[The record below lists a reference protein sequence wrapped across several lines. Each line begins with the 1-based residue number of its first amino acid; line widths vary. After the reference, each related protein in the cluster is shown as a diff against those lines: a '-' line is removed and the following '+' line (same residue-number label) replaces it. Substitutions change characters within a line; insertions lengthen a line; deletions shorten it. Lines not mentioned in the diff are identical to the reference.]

1 MELVKVSVKGTGIS
15 AQQYSPIDNS
25 LITSN
30 FINSSFGAK
39 EDYIEIFIYDQNGNI
54 LLSDYDGFDYYPYLT
69 SNPQNNLY
77 NVISLDPQKDVINRG
92 FTRGSV
98 NIQYSFFKKLFNS
111 QFGKTYW
118 IKEISES
125 RTELK
130 LASQVISDIGII
142 EGFDVYQNYISTKN
156 YYSDFYLN
164 FGDNNLVIGVNVA
177 VAEDEEGTFLLVKL
191 YEPLDADIDVKA
203 QLWIVDKISEAINY
217 NVDIQVPAVDEN
229 EANRLRGPNFAVRV
243 SEKIGQTTPYYS
255 YNSLIASNYTSSFQK
270 LLSYYQDKSVE
281 INVDYSNFGNF
292 IHFSSAVE
300 RLENFK
306 YKLELI
312 ESYNN
317 DIRLANS
324 YSSQSPTAASSSIGL
339 ASNSINNVIK
349 NFDTYEYFLY
359 FDSGSWSWP
368 KRNNTQPFAL
378 YSVTSSQASNWLG
391 SIDTVTTPTTASL
404 LYSASLYDYSN
415 KDYLRYSIP
424 QYLLDDSSNQ
434 PYLTFLDM
442 IGQHFDNIW
451 IYYKDVTNR
460 FDATNN
466 PNTGIS
472 LDLVSDALRGL
483 GFELYTNTSITNNL
497 YYTLFG
503 INQDGT
509 LLPPTGSERIT
520 NYVTSSIAT
529 LPGLQIQDEYYKRL
543 YHNLPY
549 LLKTRGT
556 QRGIKALIA
565 SYGIPDT
572 ILDVKEFGGVSR
584 ETLAGIYDIDSE
596 DYKITIATGSNGQV
610 TGSSSISSSLLSYST
625 TLQYYSTDKRLNSAN
640 VEVGFSPS
648 NTVNN
653 NITASGVI
661 IGNIDQYIGNPSYA
675 NLSTYPALDTLKTT
689 YFQSYDK
696 PKSVWEYIRLIK
708 FYNNSLFK
716 TIKDFVPA
724 RANLSTGIIIKSH
737 ILERNKYARNEP
749 SASVNQYSESI
760 ELLSITGSAANTISG
775 STNWQAPLLTLVGYV
790 PYSSSQNIEK
800 FTGEFSGSIITATDY
815 ESFPQIEYNNNVSS
829 SNASLSNLTSSLLA
843 LYQNVTAS
851 VRSQKYFDLDYT
863 SNQSTPV
870 NFGIVTQSIS
880 QSQVSGFDNQG
891 AYTSSTVPY
900 AELQDSNYALQSFT
914 IPRYYGSKT
923 ISATYTDY
931 TVGDASYGD
940 TAAIDKI
947 KFQYAYL
954 VDIYSSSLQLP
965 ERSNAQ
971 IKYIIDNEE
980 NVLNLTK
987 LNNNIFTSQNLYK
1000 SGESVDISLFDY
1012 DPNNPDGQFLTNNSN
1027 VTLYEGGFRYSP
1039 ILYNPN
1045 GAASLTYN
1053 FATPI
1058 VTTGSIS
1065 TPGGDTYTAPLDQYN
1080 YFNWTSAVDYS
1091 YSTQYSQIICTIT
1104 ASVSPSP
1111 LTQTI
1116 RLTYLFE
1123 PNSRGISNGF
1133 LEQERY
1139 LTVSNGA
1146 TVSPLGSS
1154 AARAFFAGFS
1164 PVYYFDPVLVGAEA
1178 VVAGSGGS
1186 TSFNVYSTSSIDISP
1201 SWTYNTSSAGANVV
1215 RLSATQSL
1223 YYLSPQ
1229 FVQSGSY
1236 PGIEQAVFP
1245 FQLNVN
1251 DLIRLYNYT
1260 SSLLDRNDEYRVVNT
1275 FVEASGS
1282 NNFPYVN
1289 VTLDR
1294 PISPANYT
1302 SSYAIYKYIVLKHIP
1317 DETNLILELNGA
1329 YNIPTDGLI
1338 FPKYISKIA
1347 RENSGNV
1354 IKSLKQQNLI

>member
-1 MELVKVSVKGTGIS
+1 MELVKVSVKGTGIPT
-15 AQQYSPIDNS
+15 QQYTPIDNS

-164 FGDNNLVIGVNVA
+164 FGDNNLVIGVNAA

-483 GFELYTNTSITNNL
+483 GFELYTNTSITDNL

-509 LLPPTGSERIT
+509 LLPPTGSEHIT

-529 LPGLQIQDEYYKRL
+529 LPGQQIQDEYYKRL

-549 LLKTRGT
+549 LLKTKGT

-565 SYGIPDT
+565 SYGIPDSV
-572 ILDVKEFGGVSR
+572 LDIKEFGGVSR

-610 TGSSSISSSLLSYST
+610 TGSTSISSSLLSYST

-661 IGNIDQYIGNPSYA
+661 TGSIDQYIGNPSYA
-675 NLSTYPALDTLKTT
+675 SLSTYPALDTLKTT
-689 YFQSYDK
+689 YFQSYNK

-749 SASVNQYSESI
+749 SASINQYSQSI

-790 PYSSSQNIEK
+790 PYSSSQNVEK

-815 ESFPQIEYNNNVSS
+815 ESFPQIEYNTNVSS

-880 QSQVSGFDNQG
+880 QSQNPGFNNQG

-914 IPRYYGSKT
+914 IPRYFGSKT

-931 TVGDASYGD
+931 TEGDTSYGD

-947 KFQYAYL
+947 KYQYGYL
-954 VDIYSSSLQLP
+954 IDIYSSSIQLP
-965 ERSNAQ
+965 GRANAQ
-971 IKYIIDNEE
+971 IKYIIDNDE
-980 NVLNLTK
+980 NVLDLTK
-987 LNNNIFTSQNLYK
+987 LNTNIFTTQNVYK

-1012 DPNNPDGQFLTNNSN
+1012 NPQNADAQYLTNNAS

-1039 ILYNPN
+1039 TLFNVE
-1045 GAASLTYN
+1045 GSSTLTYN
-1053 FATPI
+1053 YLIPI
-1058 VTTGSIS
+1058 IS
-1065 TPGGDTYTAPLDQYN
+1065 TQTVSGSGGTTYGPPSAAFEVANWTSNIFFVYKPQFSQFVAEITSSCATSPTTEDLRLTYTAVPTSLGLTYGYTNFSISYN
-1080 YFNWTSAVDYS
+1080 TPSGSV
-1091 YSTQYSQIICTIT
+1091 
-1104 ASVSPSP
+1104 VSP
-1111 LTQTI
+1111 I
-1116 RLTYLFE
+1116 
-1123 PNSRGISNGF
+1123 
-1133 LEQERY
+1133 
-1139 LTVSNGA
+1139 
-1146 TVSPLGSS
+1146 GSS
-1154 AARAFFAGFS
+1154 AVKTLMFISNA
-1164 PVYYFDPVLVGAEA
+1164 YYQTPTLTSVEKATTGT
-1178 VVAGSGGS
+1178 GG
-1186 TSFNVYSTSSIDISP
+1186 DITTNAYITKVTDLNP
-1201 SWTYNTSSAGANVV
+1201 SWKKNNDYNNVV
-1215 RLSATQSL
+1215 RLSATQSIN
-1223 YYLSPQ
+1223 YGS
-1229 FVQSGSY
+1229 FIQSGSY
-1236 PGIEQAVFP
+1236 PGLEVPVFP
-1245 FQLNVN
+1245 LLLEVN
-1251 DLIRLYNYT
+1251 DMIRLYNFT
-1260 SSLLDRNDEYRVVNT
+1260 SSLFDRNSEYRVVNVFGAQT
-1275 FVEASGS
+1275 GS
-1282 NNFPYVN
+1282 DGITYTN

-1294 PISPANYT
+1294 NLDLTNFS
-1302 SSYAIYKYIVLKHIP
+1302 SSYDIPRYMVLKHIP
-1317 DETNLILELNGA
+1317 DETNLILDFNA
-1329 YNIPTDGLI
+1329 TYDIPTDGLVYPQYLSERI
-1338 FPKYISKIA
+1338 K
-1347 RENSGNV
+1347 ENSGNV

>member
-1 MELVKVSVKGTGIS
+1 M
-15 AQQYSPIDNS
+15 
-25 LITSN
+25 
-30 FINSSFGAK
+30 
-39 EDYIEIFIYDQNGNI
+39 
-54 LLSDYDGFDYYPYLT
+54 
-69 SNPQNNLY
+69 
-77 NVISLDPQKDVINRG
+77 
-92 FTRGSV
+92 
-98 NIQYSFFKKLFNS
+98 
-111 QFGKTYW
+111 
-118 IKEISES
+118 
-125 RTELK
+125 
-130 LASQVISDIGII
+130 
-142 EGFDVYQNYISTKN
+142 
-156 YYSDFYLN
+156 
-164 FGDNNLVIGVNVA
+164 
-177 VAEDEEGTFLLVKL
+177 
-191 YEPLDADIDVKA
+191 
-203 QLWIVDKISEAINY
+203 
-217 NVDIQVPAVDEN
+217 
-229 EANRLRGPNFAVRV
+229 
-243 SEKIGQTTPYYS
+243 
-255 YNSLIASNYTSSFQK
+255 
-270 LLSYYQDKSVE
+270 
-281 INVDYSNFGNF
+281 
-292 IHFSSAVE
+292 
-300 RLENFK
+300 
-306 YKLELI
+306 
-312 ESYNN
+312 
-317 DIRLANS
+317 
-324 YSSQSPTAASSSIGL
+324 
-339 ASNSINNVIK
+339 
-349 NFDTYEYFLY
+349 
-359 FDSGSWSWP
+359 
-368 KRNNTQPFAL
+368 

-483 GFELYTNTSITNNL
+483 GFELYTNTSITDNL

-509 LLPPTGSERIT
+509 LLPPTGSEHIT

-661 IGNIDQYIGNPSYA
+661 TGSIDQYIGNPNYA
-675 NLSTYPALDTLKTT
+675 SLSTYPALDTLKTT
-689 YFQSYDK
+689 YFQSYNK

-749 SASVNQYSESI
+749 SASINQYSQSI

-790 PYSSSQNIEK
+790 PYSSSQNVEK

-815 ESFPQIEYNNNVSS
+815 ESFPQIEYNSNVSS
-829 SNASLSNLTSSLLA
+829 SNAALSNLTSSLLA

-880 QSQVSGFDNQG
+880 QSQNPGFDNQG

-900 AELQDSNYALQSFT
+900 AQLQDSNYALQSFT
-914 IPRYYGSKT
+914 IPRYFGSKT

-931 TVGDASYGD
+931 TEGDTSYGD

-965 ERSNAQ
+965 GRANAQ
-971 IKYIIDNEE
+971 IKYIIDNDE

-987 LNNNIFTSQNLYK
+987 LNTNIFTTQNVYK

-1012 DPNNPDGQFLTNNSN
+1012 NPSNPDGQFLTNNSN

-1039 ILYNPN
+1039 ILYNPAGTAN
-1045 GAASLTYN
+1045 LTYN
-1053 FATPI
+1053 FVTPI
-1058 VTTGSIS
+1058 ATTGSIS
-1065 TPGGDTYTAPLDQYN
+1065 VPGGSTYGPPSASYEAA
-1080 YFNWTSAVDYS
+1080 NWTTSATF
-1091 YSTQYSQIICTIT
+1091 STLFSIAVCSIT
-1104 ASVSPSP
+1104 SSNPTSP
-1111 LTQTI
+1111 LTQDL
-1116 RLTYLFE
+1116 R
-1123 PNSRGISNGF
+1123 ISYTFVPTDAGLLNGF
-1133 LEQERY
+1133 TTQTYTLN
-1139 LTVSNGA
+1139 VSNGS
-1146 TVSPLGSS
+1146 TISPIGSS
-1154 AARAFFAGFS
+1154 AARVWFA
-1164 PVYYFDPVLVGAEA
+1164 VNQIYYKLPTITNVEA
-1178 VVAGSGGS
+1178 LTSGGGGGS
-1186 TSFNVYSTSSIDISP
+1186 TTSYNIYSTGSIDLSP
-1201 SWTYNTSSAGANVV
+1201 SWTYNSGSSTANVV

-1223 YYLSPQ
+1223 YYDTPQ
-1229 FVQSGSY
+1229 IIQSGSY

-1245 FQLNVN
+1245 FQLKIN

-1260 SSLLDRNDEYRVVNT
+1260 SSILDRNDEYRVVNT
-1275 FVEASGS
+1275 FVEVSGS
-1282 NNFPYVN
+1282 DNFPYVN

-1294 PISPANYT
+1294 AISPSNYT
-1302 SSYAIYKYIVLKHIP
+1302 NGYAIPRYIVLKHIP
-1317 DETNLILELNGA
+1317 DETNLILDFNAA
-1329 YNIPTDGLI
+1329 YDIPTDGLVY
-1338 FPKYISKIA
+1338 PQYLREVVK
-1347 RENSGNV
+1347 ENSGNV